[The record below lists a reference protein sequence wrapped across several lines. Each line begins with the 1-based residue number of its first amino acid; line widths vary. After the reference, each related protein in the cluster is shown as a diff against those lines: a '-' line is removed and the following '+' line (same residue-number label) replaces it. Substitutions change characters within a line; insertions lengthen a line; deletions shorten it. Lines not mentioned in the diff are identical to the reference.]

1 MKNKHESLDTIIYQ
15 NTNGQTDIQYIE
27 YEGTLRREDV
37 SSSSGTVRSPEVF
50 GRFQLP
56 EVGKRFSMVAEP
68 FDKSL
73 PKEEA
78 MRMVSTSVVQIVEQ
92 DEDGA
97 IHFWTENSK
106 YSLSLKKK
114 S

>member
-1 MKNKHESLDTIIYQ
+1 MKSKHESLDTIIYQ

-27 YEGTLRREDV
+27 FEGTLKREGL
-37 SSSSGTVRSPEVF
+37 SSSSGIVRSSEVF

-68 FDKSL
+68 FDKGL
-73 PKEEA
+73 PKEQA
-78 MRMVSTSVVQIVEQ
+78 VRMVSTSVVKRVEQ
-92 DEDGA
+92 DKDGL

-106 YSLSLKKK
+106 YSLVLK
-114 S
+114 